1 MISFLR
7 HLFLRLFWVPLTTV
21 LFLVFG
27 SSLMA
32 NDGLDKDLPVIGK
45 PIPNGLNFQP
55 PVTELARD
63 IQWLDNVL
71 LVIITLISIFVS
83 ALLVWVFIRYN
94 RKANPTPSSTTH
106 NTPIEIL
113 WTVIPVF
120 ILVGIG
126 IISLP
131 ILFKQLRIP
140 ESDVVIKATGAQW
153 YWSYDYPQHDFS
165 FDSVMLEKEELE
177 KFGYSQD
184 EYLLATDNPV
194 VVPVNKNITVQV
206 TASDVIHA
214 WKIMS
219 FGVHQDGVPGRLAEL
234 WFKPEKEGVYFGQ
247 CSELCGLNH
256 SYMPIVVK
264 VVSEEE
270 YEAWLKRSVEKF
282 ASVSSNKQKTIAL
295 AEKN

>member
-1 MISFLR
+1 MSSFYGHFLKIFWAPVVSL
-7 HLFLRLFWVPLTTV
+7 LFIVS
-21 LFLVFG
+21 G
-27 SSLMA
+27 SSLLA

-45 PIPNGLNFQP
+45 PIPNGINFQP

-113 WTVIPVF
+113 WTIVPVF
-120 ILVGIG
+120 ILIGIG

-131 ILFKQLRIP
+131 ILLKQLRIP

-264 VVSEEE
+264 VVSQEE

-282 ASVSSNKQKTIAL
+282 ASISGDRPKSFAL
-295 AEKN
+295 VENN

>member
-1 MISFLR
+1 MSSFYR
-7 HLFLRLFWVPLTTV
+7 HFSKIFWAPVVSLLFIVS
-21 LFLVFG
+21 G
-27 SSLMA
+27 SSLLA

-45 PIPNGLNFQP
+45 PIPNGINFQP

-113 WTVIPVF
+113 WTIVPVF
-120 ILVGIG
+120 ILIGIG

-131 ILFKQLRIP
+131 ILLKQLRIP

-264 VVSEEE
+264 VVSQEE

-282 ASVSSNKQKTIAL
+282 ASISGDRPKSFAL
-295 AEKN
+295 AENN

>member
-1 MISFLR
+1 MSSFYR
-7 HLFLRLFWVPLTTV
+7 HFLKIFWAPVVSILFIGS
-21 LFLVFG
+21 G
-27 SSLMA
+27 SSLFA

-45 PIPNGLNFQP
+45 PIPNGINFQP

-113 WTVIPVF
+113 WTIVPVF
-120 ILVGIG
+120 ILIGIG

-131 ILFKQLRIP
+131 ILLKQLRIP

-264 VVSEEE
+264 VVSQEE

-282 ASVSSNKQKTIAL
+282 ASISDDRPKSFVL
-295 AEKN
+295 AENN

>member
-1 MISFLR
+1 MSSFYR
-7 HLFLRLFWVPLTTV
+7 HFLKIFWAPVVSLLFIVS
-21 LFLVFG
+21 G
-27 SSLMA
+27 SSLLA

-45 PIPNGLNFQP
+45 PIPNGINFQP

-113 WTVIPVF
+113 WTIVPVF
-120 ILVGIG
+120 ILIGIG

-131 ILFKQLRIP
+131 ILLKQLRIP

-264 VVSEEE
+264 VVSQEE

-282 ASVSSNKQKTIAL
+282 ASIGDDRPKSFVL
-295 AEKN
+295 AENN

>member
-1 MISFLR
+1 MNSFLR
-7 HLFLRLFWVPLTTV
+7 CFLNLFMATMGSLFFTASAST
-21 LFLVFG
+21 LF
-27 SSLMA
+27 A
-32 NDGLDKDLPVIGK
+32 NDGLDKNLPVIGK
-45 PIPNGLNFQP
+45 PIPNGINFQP

-63 IQWLDNVL
+63 IQWLDTVL

-113 WTVIPVF
+113 WTIIPVF
-120 ILVGIG
+120 ILIGIG
-126 IISLP
+126 VISLP
-131 ILFKQLRIP
+131 ILLKQLRIP
-140 ESDVVIKATGAQW
+140 DSDVVIKATGAQW

-165 FDSVMLEKEELE
+165 FDSVMLEKEELAE
-177 KFGYSQD
+177 FGYSQD

-194 VVPVNKNITVQV
+194 VVPVNKYITVQV

-214 WKIMS
+214 WKVMS

-270 YEAWLKRSVEKF
+270 YKSWLKRASDKF
-282 ASVSSNKQKTIAL
+282 ASISGDRQKSVAL

>member
-1 MISFLR
+1 MNSFLR
-7 HLFLRLFWVPLTTV
+7 CHLNIFMAAIGTV
-21 LFLVFG
+21 LFTAPASTLF
-27 SSLMA
+27 A
-32 NDGLDKDLPVIGK
+32 NDGLDKNLPVIGK
-45 PIPNGLNFQP
+45 PIPNGINFQP

-113 WTVIPVF
+113 WTIIPVF
-120 ILVGIG
+120 ILIGIG
-126 IISLP
+126 VISLP
-131 ILFKQLRIP
+131 ILLKQLRIP
-140 ESDVVIKATGAQW
+140 DSDVVIKATGAQW
-153 YWSYDYPQHDFS
+153 YWSYDYPQHNFS
-165 FDSVMLEKEELE
+165 FDSVMLEKEELAE
-177 KFGYSQD
+177 FGYSQD

-214 WKIMS
+214 WKVMS

-270 YEAWLKRSVEKF
+270 YKEWLKRASEKF
-282 ASVSSNKQKTIAL
+282 ASVSGDRQKSIAL
-295 AEKN
+295 AKKN

>member
-1 MISFLR
+1 MNSFLR
-7 HLFLRLFWVPLTTV
+7 QFLKIFTASLATV
-21 LFLVFG
+21 FFVAFG
-27 SSLMA
+27 SALMA
-32 NDGLDKDLPVIGK
+32 NDGLDKNLPVIGK
-45 PIPNGLNFQP
+45 PIPNGINFQP

-63 IQWLDNVL
+63 IQWLDNIL

-83 ALLVWVFIRYN
+83 VLLVWVFVRYN

-106 NTPIEIL
+106 NTPVEIL

-120 ILVGIG
+120 ILIGIG

-131 ILFKQLRIP
+131 ILLKQLRIP

-153 YWSYDYPQHDFS
+153 YWSYDYPQHNFT

-270 YEAWLKRSVEKF
+270 YKEWLKRASEKF
-282 ASVSSNKQKTIAL
+282 ASISGDRQKSIAL

>member
-1 MISFLR
+1 MSSFYR
-7 HLFLRLFWVPLTTV
+7 HFLKIFWAPVVSLLLIV
-21 LFLVFG
+21 SG
-27 SSLMA
+27 SSLLA

-45 PIPNGLNFQP
+45 PIPNGINFQP

-94 RKANPTPSSTTH
+94 RKTNPTPSSTTH

-113 WTVIPVF
+113 WTIVPVF
-120 ILVGIG
+120 ILIGIG

-131 ILFKQLRIP
+131 ILLKQLRIP

-165 FDSVMLEKEELE
+165 FDSVMLEKDELE

-264 VVSEEE
+264 VVSQEE

-282 ASVSSNKQKTIAL
+282 ASISGDRPKSFAL
-295 AEKN
+295 AENN

>member
-1 MISFLR
+1 MNSFLR
-7 HLFLRLFWVPLTTV
+7 CFLNMFMAAIGTFSFTASASTLF
-21 LFLVFG
+21 
-27 SSLMA
+27 A
-32 NDGLDKDLPVIGK
+32 NDGLDKNLPVIGK
-45 PIPNGLNFQP
+45 PIPNGINFQP

-113 WTVIPVF
+113 WTIIPVF
-120 ILVGIG
+120 ILIGIG
-126 IISLP
+126 VISLP
-131 ILFKQLRIP
+131 ILLKQLRIP
-140 ESDVVIKATGAQW
+140 DSDVVIKATGAQW
-153 YWSYDYPQHDFS
+153 YWSYDYPQHNFS
-165 FDSVMLEKEELE
+165 FDSVMLEKEELAE
-177 KFGYSQD
+177 FGYSQD

-214 WKIMS
+214 WKVMS

-264 VVSEEE
+264 VVSEEDYKE
-270 YEAWLKRSVEKF
+270 WLKRASEKF
-282 ASVSSNKQKTIAL
+282 ASISGDRQKSIAL

>member
-1 MISFLR
+1 
-7 HLFLRLFWVPLTTV
+7 
-21 LFLVFG
+21 
-27 SSLMA
+27 
-32 NDGLDKDLPVIGK
+32 
-45 PIPNGLNFQP
+45 
-55 PVTELARD
+55 
-63 IQWLDNVL
+63 
-71 LVIITLISIFVS
+71 
-83 ALLVWVFIRYN
+83 
-94 RKANPTPSSTTH
+94 
-106 NTPIEIL
+106 
-113 WTVIPVF
+113 
-120 ILVGIG
+120 
-126 IISLP
+126 
-131 ILFKQLRIP
+131 
-140 ESDVVIKATGAQW
+140 
-153 YWSYDYPQHDFS
+153 
-165 FDSVMLEKEELE
+165 MLEKEELE

-270 YEAWLKRSVEKF
+270 YEAWLKRSSEKF
-282 ASVSSNKQKTIAL
+282 ASINGDRKHAIAV
-295 AEKN
+295 AVKN

>member
-1 MISFLR
+1 MSSFYR
-7 HLFLRLFWVPLTTV
+7 HFLKIFWAPVVSILFIVS
-21 LFLVFG
+21 G
-27 SSLMA
+27 SSLLA

-45 PIPNGLNFQP
+45 PIPNGINFQP

-83 ALLVWVFIRYN
+83 VLLVWVFIRYN

-113 WTVIPVF
+113 WTIVPVF
-120 ILVGIG
+120 ILIGIG

-131 ILFKQLRIP
+131 ILLKQLRIP

-177 KFGYSQD
+177 KYGYSQD

-264 VVSEEE
+264 VVSQEE

-282 ASVSSNKQKTIAL
+282 ASVSDYRPKSFVL
-295 AEKN
+295 AENN

>member
-1 MISFLR
+1 MNG
-7 HLFLRLFWVPLTTV
+7 FLRL
-21 LFLVFG
+21 LFNMFMVALGTIFFTA
-27 SSLMA
+27 SASTLFA
-32 NDGLDKDLPVIGK
+32 NDGLDKNLPVIGK
-45 PIPNGLNFQP
+45 PIPNGINFQP

-83 ALLVWVFIRYN
+83 VLLVWVFIRYN

-113 WTVIPVF
+113 WTIIPVF
-120 ILVGIG
+120 ILIGIG
-126 IISLP
+126 VISLP
-131 ILFKQLRIP
+131 ILLKQLRIP
-140 ESDVVIKATGAQW
+140 DSDVVIKATGAQW
-153 YWSYDYPQHDFS
+153 YWSYDYPQHNFS
-165 FDSVMLEKEELE
+165 YDSVLREKEELAE
-177 KFGYSQD
+177 FGYSQD

-214 WKIMS
+214 WKVMS

-270 YEAWLKRSVEKF
+270 YKEWLKRASEKF
-282 ASVSSNKQKTIAL
+282 ASINGDMQKSIAL

>member
-1 MISFLR
+1 MNSFLR
-7 HLFLRLFWVPLTTV
+7 SLFNMFTAALGTVFFTASASTLF
-21 LFLVFG
+21 
-27 SSLMA
+27 A
-32 NDGLDKDLPVIGK
+32 NDGLDKNLPVIGK
-45 PIPNGLNFQP
+45 PIPNGINFQP

-106 NTPIEIL
+106 NTPIEFL
-113 WTVIPVF
+113 WTIIPVF

-131 ILFKQLRIP
+131 ILLNQLRIP
-140 ESDVVIKATGAQW
+140 DSDVVIKATGAQW
-153 YWSYDYPQHDFS
+153 YWAYDYPQHNFS
-165 FDSVMLEKEELE
+165 FDSVMLEKEELAE
-177 KFGYSQD
+177 FGYSQD

-214 WKIMS
+214 WKVMS

-270 YEAWLKRSVEKF
+270 YIEWLKRASQKF
-282 ASVSSNKQKTIAL
+282 
-295 AEKN
+295 EHFRKNRCKRNRII

>member
-1 MISFLR
+1 MSGFYR
-7 HLFLRLFWVPLTTV
+7 HFFKIFWAPVVSLLFIVS
-21 LFLVFG
+21 G
-27 SSLMA
+27 SSLLA

-45 PIPNGLNFQP
+45 PIPNGINFQP

-113 WTVIPVF
+113 WTIVPVF
-120 ILVGIG
+120 ILIGIG

-131 ILFKQLRIP
+131 ILLKQLRIP

-264 VVSEEE
+264 VVSQEE

-282 ASVSSNKQKTIAL
+282 ASISTNRPKTFAL
-295 AEKN
+295 AENN

>member
-1 MISFLR
+1 MSGFYRHFLKIFWAPVVLL
-7 HLFLRLFWVPLTTV
+7 LFIVS
-21 LFLVFG
+21 G
-27 SSLMA
+27 SSLLA

-45 PIPNGLNFQP
+45 PIPNGINFQP

-113 WTVIPVF
+113 WTIVPVF
-120 ILVGIG
+120 ILIGIG

-131 ILFKQLRIP
+131 ILLKQLRIP

-264 VVSEEE
+264 VVSQEE

-282 ASVSSNKQKTIAL
+282 ASTSGDRPKSFAL
-295 AEKN
+295 AENN

>member
-1 MISFLR
+1 MNSFLR
-7 HLFLRLFWVPLTTV
+7 CLFNMFTAALGTVFFTASASTLF
-21 LFLVFG
+21 
-27 SSLMA
+27 A
-32 NDGLDKDLPVIGK
+32 NDGLDKNLPVIGK
-45 PIPNGLNFQP
+45 PIPNGINFQP

-83 ALLVWVFIRYN
+83 ALLVWFFIRYN

-113 WTVIPVF
+113 WTIIPVF
-120 ILVGIG
+120 ILIGIG
-126 IISLP
+126 VISLP
-131 ILFKQLRIP
+131 ILLKQLRIP
-140 ESDVVIKATGAQW
+140 DSDVVIKATGAQW
-153 YWSYDYPQHDFS
+153 YWSYDYPQHNFS
-165 FDSVMLEKEELE
+165 FDSVMLEKEELAE
-177 KFGYSQD
+177 FGDSQD

-214 WKIMS
+214 WKVMS

-270 YEAWLKRSVEKF
+270 YKEWLKRASEKF
-282 ASVSSNKQKTIAL
+282 ASISGDRQKSIAL
-295 AEKN
+295 AKKN

>member
-1 MISFLR
+1 MNSFLR
-7 HLFLRLFWVPLTTV
+7 HFSKTFKVPVAALFLTAY
-21 LFLVFG
+21 
-27 SSLMA
+27 SSALLA
-32 NDGLDKDLPVIGK
+32 NDGLDKNLPVIGK
-45 PIPNGLNFQP
+45 PIPNGINFQP

-113 WTVIPVF
+113 WTIIPVF
-120 ILVGIG
+120 ILIGIG
-126 IISLP
+126 VISLP
-131 ILFKQLRIP
+131 ILLKQLRIP
-140 ESDVVIKATGAQW
+140 DSDVVIKATGAQW

-165 FDSVMLEKEELE
+165 FDSVMLEKEELAE
-177 KFGYSQD
+177 FGYSQD

-214 WKIMS
+214 WKVMS

-264 VVSEEE
+264 VVSEVE
-270 YEAWLKRSVEKF
+270 YKAWLKRASEKF
-282 ASVSSNKQKTIAL
+282 ASISGDRRKSIAL

>member
-1 MISFLR
+1 MSSFYR
-7 HLFLRLFWVPLTTV
+7 HFLKIFWAPGVFILFIVC
-21 LFLVFG
+21 G
-27 SSLMA
+27 SSLLA

-45 PIPNGLNFQP
+45 PIPNGINFQP

-113 WTVIPVF
+113 WTIVPVF
-120 ILVGIG
+120 ILIGIG

-264 VVSEEE
+264 VVSQEE
-270 YEAWLKRSVEKF
+270 YEAWLDRSVEKF
-282 ASVSSNKQKTIAL
+282 ASISGNIQNTIAL

>member
-1 MISFLR
+1 MSSFYR
-7 HLFLRLFWVPLTTV
+7 HFLKIFWAPVVSLLLIV
-21 LFLVFG
+21 SG

-45 PIPNGLNFQP
+45 PIPNGINFQP

-63 IQWLDNVL
+63 IQWLDNIL

-83 ALLVWVFIRYN
+83 ALLIWVFIRYN

-120 ILVGIG
+120 ILIGIG

-131 ILFKQLRIP
+131 ILLKQLRIP

-264 VVSEEE
+264 VVSQEE
-270 YEAWLKRSVEKF
+270 YEAWLERSVEKF
-282 ASVSSNKQKTIAL
+282 ASIGDDRPKSFVL
-295 AEKN
+295 AENN

>member
-1 MISFLR
+1 MSSFYR
-7 HLFLRLFWVPLTTV
+7 HFLKIFWAPVVSLLLIV
-21 LFLVFG
+21 SG

-94 RKANPTPSSTTH
+94 RRANPTPSSTTH

-120 ILVGIG
+120 ILIGIG

-131 ILFKQLRIP
+131 ILLKQLRIP

-177 KFGYSQD
+177 EFGYSQD

-270 YEAWLKRSVEKF
+270 YEAWLERSVEKF
-282 ASVSSNKQKTIAL
+282 ASISGNRQKTIAL